1 MENKYTLRFT
11 FAIEIQIDNLFTL
24 ALVTSINTFSCTYFS
39 FKCSSVCC
47 YQKCKPDVAKN
58 PYLIVQSVP
67 GFYFINVNFQL
78 SSLINFS

>member
-11 FAIEIQIDNLFTL
+11 FAIEIQIDHLLTL
-24 ALVTSINTFSCTYFS
+24 ALVNSINTFSCTYFS
-39 FKCSSVCC
+39 IKCSSVRC
-47 YQKCKPDVAKN
+47 YQKCKPDVTKN

-67 GFYFINVNFQL
+67 GFYIINVNFRF